1 MKLIYQYTD
10 DGTVTG
16 TSVVSDSYQPVTGE
30 TFTLPP
36 AGLNTPLKYN
46 RETDQFTGADKPE
59 VITQGP
65 VVRPTAEQ
73 ESLTAIAQQMAD
85 QQQHIDSLE
94 KALTALAQG
103 GAKS

>member
-16 TSVVSDSYQPVTGE
+16 TNVVDDDYQLAIGE

-46 RETDQFTGADKPE
+46 RETDQFTGADQPE
-59 VITQGP
+59 VVATGP
-65 VVRPTAEQ
+65 AVSPSDEQ
-73 ESLTAIAQQMAD
+73 QLLMQQDSDIAQ
-85 QQQHIDSLE
+85 L
-94 KALTALAQG
+94 KALAMYQASQIAILSKG
-103 GAKS
+103 SAK

>member
-46 RETDQFTGADKPE
+46 RETDQFTGADQPE
-59 VITQGP
+59 VVNPGP
-65 VVRPTAEQ
+65 AVSPSDEQ
-73 ESLTAIAQQMAD
+73 QLLMQQDSDIAQLKLLVMD
-85 QQQHIDSLE
+85 Q
-94 KALTALAQG
+94 
-103 GAKS
+103 AKQIAILSKGSAK

>member
-16 TSVVSDSYQPVTGE
+16 TNVVNDDYQLAIGE

-46 RETDQFTGADKPE
+46 RKTDQFTGADQSE
-59 VITQGP
+59 IVIP
-65 VVRPTAEQ
+65 SPAVSPSYEQ
-73 ESLTAIAQQMAD
+73 QLLMQQDSDIAQ
-85 QQQHIDSLE
+85 LKE
-94 KALTALAQG
+94 LAMYQASQIAILSKG
-103 GAKS
+103 SAK

>member
-16 TSVVSDSYQPVTGE
+16 TNVVDDDYQLAIGE

-46 RETDQFTGADKPE
+46 RETDQFTGADQPE
-59 VITQGP
+59 VVNPGP
-65 VVRPTAEQ
+65 AVSPSDEQ
-73 ESLTAIAQQMAD
+73 QLLMQQDSDIAQLKLLVMD
-85 QQQHIDSLE
+85 Q
-94 KALTALAQG
+94 
-103 GAKS
+103 AKQIAILSKGSAK

>member
-16 TSVVSDSYQPVTGE
+16 TSVVADNYQPVTGE

-36 AGLNTPLKYN
+36 AGLNTPLKYDVG
-46 RETDQFTGADKPE
+46 TDKFIGADEPE

-73 ESLTAIAQQMAD
+73 ESLTAIAQQMAN
-85 QQQHIDSLE
+85 QQQHIESLE
-94 KALTALAQG
+94 KALTTLAQG

>member
-16 TSVVSDSYQPVTGE
+16 TNVVNDDYQLASGE

-46 RETDQFTGADKPE
+46 HETDQFTGADKPE
-59 VITQGP
+59 IMIP
-65 VVRPTAEQ
+65 SPTVSPSYEQ
-73 ESLTAIAQQMAD
+73 QLLMQQDSDIAQ
-85 QQQHIDSLE
+85 LKE
-94 KALTALAQG
+94 LAMYQASQIAILSKG
-103 GAKS
+103 SAK

>member
-16 TSVVSDSYQPVTGE
+16 TDVVDDDYQLAIGE

-46 RETDQFTGADKPE
+46 RETDQFTGADQPE
-59 VITQGP
+59 VVTPGP
-65 VVRPTAEQ
+65 AVSPSDEQ
-73 ESLTAIAQQMAD
+73 QLLMQQDSDIAQ
-85 QQQHIDSLE
+85 L
-94 KALTALAQG
+94 KALAMYQASQIAILSKG
-103 GAKS
+103 SAK